1 MIKDTDTLRAE
12 VFKLKAELTVLK
24 AANKSLQERFR
35 VKTREKA
42 RIKRLTKRLLEE
54 VYQHAYW
61 YYRFQGKD
69 DPDATKAAISY
80 RREYIATHHI
90 EPGVK

>member
-12 VFKLKAELTVLK
+12 LFKVKSELALMKAT
-24 AANKSLQERFR
+24 NKSLEAKFR
-35 VKTREKA
+35 VKTKEQA
-42 RIKRLTKRLLEE
+42 RIKRLTKKLLEE

-80 RREYIATHHI
+80 RREYIETHHI